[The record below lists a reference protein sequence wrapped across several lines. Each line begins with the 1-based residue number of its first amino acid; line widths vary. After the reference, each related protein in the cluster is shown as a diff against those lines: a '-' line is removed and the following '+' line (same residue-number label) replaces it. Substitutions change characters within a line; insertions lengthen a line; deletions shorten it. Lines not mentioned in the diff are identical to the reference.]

1 VQNKTEQSKAEYY
14 IKEEEVAYTQEV
26 GHKKVEEGNYSF
38 LHHTEDN
45 FVEKPMKMKMVML
58 MKQKLT

>member
-1 VQNKTEQSKAEYY
+1 MQNKSEQNKAEYY
-14 IKEEEVAYTQEV
+14 IKVEKVAYTQEV
-26 GHKKVEEGNYSF
+26 EHKKVEEDSYSF

-58 MKQKLT
+58 MKLKLT